1 MNALLIHAD
10 GRTEVVFGS
19 FDGDLT
25 KVAVLTQ
32 AAVSALEENAPS
44 QGLQCRHADHWV
56 TLLKREQDAWLRVQH
71 EPDVS
76 LENIE
81 AWADSLPP
89 PRPTMRP
96 QAPIQSLAD
105 ALNVAMP

>member
-25 KVAVLTQ
+25 KVAVLAQ
-32 AAVSALEENAPS
+32 AAISALEDNAPCE
-44 QGLQCRHADHWV
+44 GLQCRHADHWIS
-56 TLLKREQDAWLRVQH
+56 LLRRAEGAWLRVQH
-71 EPDVS
+71 EPNVS

-89 PRPTMRP
+89 PRPQARP
-96 QAPIQSLAD
+96 KARIQSLAD

>member
-1 MNALLIHAD
+1 MNAVLIQAD
-10 GRTEVVFGS
+10 GRADVVFGS

-32 AAVSALEENAPS
+32 AAVSALEENAPC
-44 QGLQCRHADHWV
+44 QGLQCRHADHWI
-56 TLLKREQDAWLRVQH
+56 TLLRRSQGAWLRVQH
-71 EPDVS
+71 EPNVS

-81 AWADSLPP
+81 AWAESLPP
-89 PRPTMRP
+89 PQPTMRSTP
-96 QAPIQSLAD
+96 RIQSLAD

>member
-10 GRTEVVFGS
+10 GRAEVVFGS

-32 AAVSALEENAPS
+32 AAVSALEEDGPC
-44 QGLQCRHADHWV
+44 QGLQCRHADHWI
-56 TLLKREQDAWLRVQH
+56 TLLKRGQDAWLRVQH

-81 AWADSLPP
+81 AWVESLPP
-89 PRPTMRP
+89 PQPQVRP
-96 QAPIQSLAD
+96 APRIQSIAD

>member
-10 GRTEVVFGS
+10 GRAEVVFGS

-32 AAVSALEENAPS
+32 AAVSALEEDGPCH
-44 QGLQCRHADHWV
+44 GLQCRHAGHWI
-56 TLLKREQDAWLRVQH
+56 TLLRRGQGGWLRVQH

-89 PRPTMRP
+89 PQPTVRPPTR
-96 QAPIQSLAD
+96 IQSLAD
-105 ALNVAMP
+105 AMNVAMP

>member
-10 GRTEVVFGS
+10 GRAEVIFGS
-19 FDGDLT
+19 FDGELT

-32 AAVSALEENAPS
+32 AAVSALEEKAPC
-44 QGLQCRHADHWV
+44 QGLQCRHTDHWI
-56 TLLKREQDAWLRVQH
+56 TLLRRGQGAWLRVQH
-71 EPDVS
+71 EPNVS

-81 AWADSLPP
+81 AWAESLPP
-89 PRPTMRP
+89 PQPTMRSSP
-96 QAPIQSLAD
+96 RIQSLAD